1 MKMVILISVSGGGR
15 GSDENYLN
23 LHGSNEKDF
32 EDRSFTELVL

>member
-1 MKMVILISVSGGGR
+1 MKMVILIPVSRGG

-23 LHGSNEKDF
+23 LRGFKEKDF